1 MATWG
6 RVYVFAACL
15 VMLCCGVRIDFAQDG
30 PTGPDTLP
38 LTIPV
43 GAPLHII
50 LTKKV
55 PVKRP
60 GVAVEGKVAEN
71 ISVFDRLVI
80 PAGSRV
86 KGQVTKV
93 DSARVSSE
101 LSAIANGNFTPC
113 GMRM

>member
-43 GAPLHII
+43 GAPLSYH
-50 LTKKV
+50 
-55 PVKRP
+55 
-60 GVAVEGKVAEN
+60 
-71 ISVFDRLVI
+71 FDQES
-80 PAGSRV
+80 SRQAS
-86 KGQVTKV
+86 GC
-93 DSARVSSE
+93 
-101 LSAIANGNFTPC
+101 C
-113 GMRM
+113 G